1 MKIKIYLNISIYSQ
15 TLFKYMNG
23 QLMET
28 IIFKYFLK
36 ILKNL
41 NNYVFDFSKN
51 FTWNAFVISYFHMF
65 SICSQIFI
73 TFRCFCDFFFIIIIF
88 YYKLITKVY
97 CYMRIYLIVKVQWIN
112 KLDTCIN
119 INSSLSIMGH
129 LPQSHA

>member
-51 FTWNAFVISYFHMF
+51 LT
-65 SICSQIFI
+65 
-73 TFRCFCDFFFIIIIF
+73 
-88 YYKLITKVY
+88 
-97 CYMRIYLIVKVQWIN
+97 
-112 KLDTCIN
+112 
-119 INSSLSIMGH
+119 
-129 LPQSHA
+129 